1 MFKTVTI
8 GPMKITLSASKEN
21 PVYKREREVMRF
33 KLKKSIPHRL
43 RMTIGHWPPP
53 RVLPFRPAYRQG
65 MAA

>member
-1 MFKTVTI
+1 MFKTVTV
-8 GPMKITLSASKEN
+8 GPMQVVISASKEN
-21 PVYKREREVMRF
+21 PVYGRERGILRS